1 MNKKILQIILIFL
14 ILFISIKANALT
26 ITCNQSLIEVENSYN
41 YLAKA
46 SSLGYSS
53 DYIINLKESINYLN
67 TGINYNNET
76 SCMNSYIISKNISL
90 NGQKILNEAETQYYI
105 KLIENIFIII
115 VFLVFSYLS
124 YKYLTSIYWWL
135 WLKTHENYEVKK
147 ND

>member
-1 MNKKILQIILIFL
+1 MNKKILQIIPIFL

-46 SSLGYSS
+46 SSLGYNS

-67 TGINYNNET
+67 IGINYNNET

-90 NGQKILNEAETQYYI
+90 NGQKILNEAETHYYI

>member
-1 MNKKILQIILIFL
+1 
-14 ILFISIKANALT
+14 
-26 ITCNQSLIEVENSYN
+26 
-41 YLAKA
+41 
-46 SSLGYSS
+46 
-53 DYIINLKESINYLN
+53 
-67 TGINYNNET
+67 
-76 SCMNSYIISKNISL
+76 MNSYIISKNISL

-115 VFLVFSYLS
+115 AFLVFSYLS

>member
-67 TGINYNNET
+67 
-76 SCMNSYIISKNISL
+76 K
-90 NGQKILNEAETQYYI
+90 A
-105 KLIENIFIII
+105 
-115 VFLVFSYLS
+115 
-124 YKYLTSIYWWL
+124 
-135 WLKTHENYEVKK
+135 
-147 ND
+147 